1 MTNKAQE
8 IIQAWY
14 ASAEEIKTSCVS
26 LLMEYPQIDGPL
38 TILSG
43 NFEIDKAALLG
54 YIILSLPL
62 VLVIVLYI
70 IGGKIRYDCYLVI
83 VRRYSSQIHAH
94 EY

>member
-14 ASAEEIKTSCVS
+14 ASAEEIRTSSVS

-38 TILSG
+38 TILSE
-43 NFEIDKAALLG
+43 NFKINKAALLG

-62 VLVIVLYI
+62 VLVVALNIS
-70 IGGKIRYDCYLVI
+70 GGKIRY
-83 VRRYSSQIHAH
+83 
-94 EY
+94 E